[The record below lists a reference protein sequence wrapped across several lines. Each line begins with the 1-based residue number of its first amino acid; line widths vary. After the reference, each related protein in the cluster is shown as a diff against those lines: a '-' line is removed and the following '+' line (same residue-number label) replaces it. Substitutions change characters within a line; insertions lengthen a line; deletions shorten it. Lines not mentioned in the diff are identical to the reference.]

1 MLLLQ
6 VRAAAVSFC
15 GLLTGLVRAVVARL
29 NRRQPLGAAH
39 AAVDVLLLLLLLPL
53 RLLPVHTAGSSL
65 LFRENRLLQIENKR
79 VELRTAHL
87 FSTRLLQVQG
97 ASTERSTP
105 TDKRKDKQ
113 TNKM

>member
-15 GLLTGLVRAVVARL
+15 GLLTGFVTAAVARL
-29 NRRQPLGAAH
+29 KRRQPLGAAH
-39 AAVDVLLLLLLLPL
+39 AAVDVPL

-79 VELRTAHL
+79 VELPYVRRIYY
-87 FSTRLLQVQG
+87 FNTRLLQVQG

>member
-1 MLLLQ
+1 MLLLLQ

-15 GLLTGLVRAVVARL
+15 GLLTGLVTAAVVRL
-29 NRRQPLGAAH
+29 KRRQPLGAAH
-39 AAVDVLLLLLLLPL
+39 AAVDVPL

-87 FSTRLLQVQG
+87 FNTRLLQVQG